1 MDNSIE
7 HEMKALLYNFWITK
21 DEDQDLYYQIKYS
34 QNKIKDFVAKNLGS
48 NLIIHDRFIKLEK
61 VPTVIKENGK
71 IENFTSILDYV
82 ILMIFLMFLEDKTRG
97 DKFILSDLIEYI
109 KNTAITLELDHVPDW
124 NKVSD
129 RRSFINVINFLKDL
143 YVIKVRDEEKTTFAD
158 DMNAE
163 ALYETMGISNYVMR
177 IFDSDI
183 STLKIP
189 QDFVKSE
196 FASQDEAKGDVRRY
210 RVFRNIL
217 YTPAVFSKDISI
229 SDIDYIRKNRL
240 YIKNEVDKKL
250 NMDVEITH
258 NMALLLDSV
267 NSIEKNNFPNTKK
280 ITEITLMVN
289 AKILEDIKNGK
300 LILDDFETVTIKE
313 SYLESVI
320 QQIRIDKEPYIGKTF
335 SALTDDKFYKEVLE
349 YMEKYNLVKKVGD
362 EVIIYPVIGRLIGK
376 TREVKIDKDE
386 QISLFGGNNEL

>member
-240 YIKNEVDKKL
+240 YIKNEVDRKL

-349 YMEKYNLVKKVGD
+349 YMEKYNLVKKVGN

>member
-240 YIKNEVDKKL
+240 YIKNEVDRKL

-335 SALTDDKFYKEVLE
+335 SALIDDKFYKEVLE
-349 YMEKYNLVKKVGD
+349 YMEKYNLVKKVGN

>member
-1 MDNSIE
+1 
-7 HEMKALLYNFWITK
+7 
-21 DEDQDLYYQIKYS
+21 
-34 QNKIKDFVAKNLGS
+34 
-48 NLIIHDRFIKLEK
+48 
-61 VPTVIKENGK
+61 
-71 IENFTSILDYV
+71 
-82 ILMIFLMFLEDKTRG
+82 MFLEDKTRG

-240 YIKNEVDKKL
+240 YIKNEVDRKL

-349 YMEKYNLVKKVGD
+349 YMEKYNLVKKVGN